1 MTPTPQ
7 IWVVAFGEAE
17 NKDHELGFIVKVVGW
32 LPGGLLGVKSLTE
45 VLTQACMDGAVL
57 FHREIFFP
65 EIQKWLAEDKALN
78 HHPDAKELILTSIG
92 QARALGIES

>member
-1 MTPTPQ
+1 MPHDSQ
-7 IWVVAFGEAE
+7 VWVVAFGEAE
-17 NKDHELGFIVKVVGW
+17 DQNHELRFMVKVVGW
-32 LPGGLLGVKSLTE
+32 LPGGPMGIKSLTE

-57 FHREIFFP
+57 FHREILFP
-65 EIQKWLAEDKALN
+65 EIQEWLSKDKALN